1 MLDAEK
7 KRKGRRSTILTGTG
21 LNEIEEENI
30 EKKTLLGG
38 QMFSTITKFF
48 QKKKKSIEKELEM
61 PEVLILEDITYENEV
76 KKSKT
81 KDTKET
87 KSTLTF
93 GK

>member
-1 MLDAEK
+1 MFKSIKNLFK
-7 KRKGRRSTILTGTG
+7 K
-21 LNEIEEENI
+21 N
-30 EKKTLLGG
+30 
-38 QMFSTITKFF
+38 
-48 QKKKKSIEKELEM
+48 KKKAEEALEF
-61 PEVLILEDITYENEV
+61 PKILILEDITYENEV

>member
-1 MLDAEK
+1 
-7 KRKGRRSTILTGTG
+7 
-21 LNEIEEENI
+21 
-30 EKKTLLGG
+30 
-38 QMFSTITKFF
+38 MFSTITKFF

-76 KKSKT
+76 EKSKT

>member
-1 MLDAEK
+1 MFKAIKNLFK
-7 KRKGRRSTILTGTG
+7 K
-21 LNEIEEENI
+21 N
-30 EKKTLLGG
+30 
-38 QMFSTITKFF
+38 
-48 QKKKKSIEKELEM
+48 KKKAEEALEF

-76 KKSKT
+76 EKSKT

>member
-1 MLDAEK
+1 
-7 KRKGRRSTILTGTG
+7 
-21 LNEIEEENI
+21 
-30 EKKTLLGG
+30 
-38 QMFSTITKFF
+38 MFSAITKFF
-48 QKKKKSIEKELEM
+48 QKNKEKAKEALDF
-61 PEVLILEDITYENEV
+61 PKILILEDINKAEV